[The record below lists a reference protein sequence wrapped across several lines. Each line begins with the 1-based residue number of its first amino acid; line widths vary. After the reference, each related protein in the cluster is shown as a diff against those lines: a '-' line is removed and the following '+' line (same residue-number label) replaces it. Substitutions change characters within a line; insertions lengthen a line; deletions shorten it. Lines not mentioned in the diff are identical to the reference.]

1 MITLSRLPAFKTL
14 PWTGCTL
21 RLMPMAH
28 QSVIRAALCLCLM
41 TVHSAFAQEKLS
53 VNQPVSQT
61 VTAGVTNK
69 YPIRL
74 NDGDYVEVSLAS
86 QSGRVHLFV
95 FNPDG
100 SLMRGFDELSGGAKD
115 NYAFAAEGA
124 GVYSLSIVNQGE
136 QAASYELTLQKIVSL
151 NERFGPGEWS
161 DPDPS
166 PRIQAL
172 RKQIASGQT
181 NTEGFWK
188 EIAAQGT
195 PLVEQ
200 FNANY
205 WLVTFLWRAEH
216 DTRRVMVTG
225 SFNVPG
231 PTPNNLMHRVRDSDV
246 WYLTLK
252 LPKGARF
259 TYRLMPNNPPDSE
272 STQATAQA
280 DSYNPKRWDCPNTAT
295 KFLCRSVAELPDAAR
310 QPWIVRKPGTPVGRI
325 EKQTIRSAIQRLERD
340 LTIYTPAGYKS
351 EGLPNALLVLF
362 DGDATLSDEFQGQTT
377 LDNLIAAHKIPPTV
391 VVMVNNVGNRRLI
404 DLVANPEFAD
414 SMATEL
420 VPWVRT
426 HYNVTREAARTVV
439 SGRSAGGLAAAY
451 MGLRHPEV
459 FGNVFSQSGAF
470 WWSPEHSGGVCASNC
485 PEDGGRRPDPDG
497 KDSRTEGNWMAR
509 QFVISPK
516 LPVRF
521 FLEAGTFEV
530 DRERTGGDIL
540 EATRTLR
547 DVLLAKGYEVHYQQ
561 FVSGH
566 DDLSWRGTFADGL
579 ITLFVQP

>member
-1 MITLSRLPAFKTL
+1 
-14 PWTGCTL
+14 
-21 RLMPMAH
+21 MPV
-28 QSVIRAALCLCLM
+28 Q
-41 TVHSAFAQEKLS
+41 SAFAQEKLS
-53 VNQPVSQT
+53 VNQPFTQT
-61 VTAGVTNK
+61 IAAGVTNK
-69 YPIRL
+69 YPIPL
-74 NDGDYVEVSLAS
+74 NDGDYAEVSLTS
-86 QSGRVHLFV
+86 QSGRVNLFV
-95 FNPDG
+95 LNPDG
-100 SLMRGFDELSGGAKD
+100 TSMRGFGGPSGGD
-115 NYAFAAEGA
+115 RDTYAFAAEGA
-124 GVYSLSIVNQGE
+124 GVYSLSIVNPGE

-151 NERFGPGEWS
+151 NERFRPGEWS

-181 NTEGFWK
+181 NTESFWK
-188 EIAAQGT
+188 EIATQGT

-200 FNANY
+200 LDANY
-205 WLVTFLWRAEH
+205 WLVTFLWRAQH
-216 DTRRVMVTG
+216 DTRRVIVTG
-225 SFNVPG
+225 SFSVPG
-231 PTPNNLMHRVRDSDV
+231 PTPNNLMHRIGDSDV

-259 TYRLMPNNPPDSE
+259 TYRLVPNNPPDSE

-295 KFLCRSVAELPDAAR
+295 KFLCRSLAELPDAAP
-310 QPWIVRKPGTPVGRI
+310 QPWIVSKPGAPAGRI
-325 EKQTIRSAIQRLERD
+325 EKQTIKSAIQRLERD

-351 EGLPNALLVLF
+351 DGPPNALLVLF
-362 DGDATLSDEFQGQTT
+362 DGDDILSADFQGQTT

-391 VVMVNNVGNRRLI
+391 VVMVDNVGNRRLV

-426 HYNVTREAARTVV
+426 HYNVTHKAARTLV
-439 SGRSAGGLAAAY
+439 SGKSAGGLAAAY
-451 MGLRHPEV
+451 MGLQHPEV

-470 WWSPEHSGGVCASNC
+470 WWSPEHSGGVCASKC
-485 PEDGGRRPDPDG
+485 PENGGRRPNPDG

-540 EATRTLR
+540 EATRSSRAT
-547 DVLLAKGYEVHYQQ
+547 Y
-561 FVSGH
+561 S
-566 DDLSWRGTFADGL
+566 S
-579 ITLFVQP
+579 

>member
-1 MITLSRLPAFKTL
+1 
-14 PWTGCTL
+14 
-21 RLMPMAH
+21 MAH
-28 QSVIRAALCLCLM
+28 PSIIRAALCLCLM
-41 TVHSAFAQEKLS
+41 PVQIAFAQEKLS
-53 VNQPVSQT
+53 VNQPIT
-61 VTAGVTNK
+61 RTIAAGVTNK
-69 YPIRL
+69 YPIPL
-74 NDGDYVEVSLAS
+74 NDGDYAEVSLTTR
-86 QSGRVHLFV
+86 SGTVNLFV
-95 FNPDG
+95 LSPDG
-100 SLMRGFDELSGGAKD
+100 SSRHDFDGPSGGASD
-115 NYAFAAEGA
+115 TYAFAAEGA
-124 GVYSLSIVNQGE
+124 GLYSLSIVNPGGQS
-136 QAASYELTLQKIVSL
+136 ASYELTLQKIVSL
-151 NERFGPGEWS
+151 NERFRPGAWS
-161 DPDPS
+161 DSYPS
-166 PRIQAL
+166 PRILAL
-172 RKQIASGQT
+172 RKQIASGQS
-181 NTEGFWK
+181 NTERFWK
-188 EIAAQGT
+188 EIAAQGA

-200 FNANY
+200 FDANY
-205 WLVTFLWRAEH
+205 WLVTFLWRAQH
-216 DTRRVMVTG
+216 DTRSVMVTG

-231 PTPNNLMHRVRDSDV
+231 PAPNNLMHQIAGSDV

-259 TYRLMPNNPPDSE
+259 TYRLVPNNPPDSE
-272 STQATAQA
+272 SMDATAQA
-280 DSYNPKRWDCPNTAT
+280 DSYNPKRWDCPHTAT
-295 KFLCRSVAELPDAAR
+295 KFDCRSVAELPDAAP
-310 QPWIVRKPGTPVGRI
+310 QPWIISKPGTPAGRI
-325 EKQTIRSAIQRLERD
+325 EKQTFNSAIQRLERN
-340 LTIYTPAGYKS
+340 LTIYTPAGYQS
-351 EGLPNALLVLF
+351 DGLPNALLVLF
-362 DGDATLSDEFQGQTT
+362 DGDATLSDDFQGQTT

-391 VVMVNNVGNRRLI
+391 VVMVSNVRNRRLV

-426 HYNVTREAARTVV
+426 HYNVTREAARTVI

-470 WWSPEHSGGVCASNC
+470 WWSPEHSGGVCASTC

-530 DRERTGGDIL
+530 DRQRTGGDIL

-579 ITLFVQP
+579 IALLGHP